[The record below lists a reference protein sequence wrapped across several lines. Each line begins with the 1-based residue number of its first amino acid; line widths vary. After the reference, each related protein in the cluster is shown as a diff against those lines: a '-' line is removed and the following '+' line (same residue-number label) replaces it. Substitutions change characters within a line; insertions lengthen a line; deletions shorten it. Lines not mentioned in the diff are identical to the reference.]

1 MLHISWQL
9 VSRGL
14 CAGCDRCLFLQKNI
28 AGVYHVGKKPLK
40 SVVKVIR
47 IAVPAKDAVYNY
59 SIQTLNSTQLAK
71 KELYREM
78 AKVRGPE
85 REAVD
90 AANPVNPLLS

>member
-1 MLHISWQL
+1 M
-9 VSRGL
+9 
-14 CAGCDRCLFLQKNI
+14 
-28 AGVYHVGKKPLK
+28 
-40 SVVKVIR
+40 VKVIR
-47 IAVPAKDAVYNY
+47 IAAPAKDAVYNY

-90 AANPVNPLLS
+90 ACTPE